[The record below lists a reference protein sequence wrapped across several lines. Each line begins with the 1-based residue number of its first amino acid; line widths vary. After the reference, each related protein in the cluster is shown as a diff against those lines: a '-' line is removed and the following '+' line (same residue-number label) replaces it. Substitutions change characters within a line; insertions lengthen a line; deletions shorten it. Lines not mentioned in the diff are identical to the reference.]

1 MDNTIENIKEK
12 IKNNQVM
19 VSYLSTG
26 IEALDEKL
34 LGYQKGELITI
45 SSRINGGKTSLA
57 LSSVLNAIENQQN
70 VLYMIMGETPDIL
83 ISKLLAMKH
92 NIPIKTIL
100 TASYDQKIKP
110 QLLKTLEEIEKYLTI
125 KNDIYIDID
134 DISDYIEFTLMP
146 EIELVIIDSLQ
157 FVTSLA
163 DKTTNIVKELKKLAY
178 LFQIPIVLINNLDI
192 TKEKKLGE
200 EPIESDLLESKDI
213 FNYSDKVIVV
223 YCDDVIRR
231 RVEQI
236 KENKS
241 KLSFSNS
248 VYISS
253 FVNTPVI
260 EKKLLILKNK
270 YGEPSSLKVDFIKM
284 EGCFKE
290 ISYDTSDIVFPE

>member
-34 LGYQKGELITI
+34 LGYQKGELVTI

-70 VLYMIMGETPDIL
+70 VLYILMGETPDVI

-100 TASYDQKIKP
+100 TASYEQKIKP
-110 QLLKTLEEIEKYLTI
+110 QLLKTLEEIENYLTI
-125 KNDIYIDID
+125 KNDIYIEID
-134 DISDYIEFTLMP
+134 DISDYIEFTPVP
-146 EIELVIIDSLQ
+146 EVELVIIDSLQ

-223 YCDDVIRR
+223 YCDDVIRQ
-231 RVEQI
+231 RVEQ
-236 KENKS
+236 
-241 KLSFSNS
+241 
-248 VYISS
+248 
-253 FVNTPVI
+253 
-260 EKKLLILKNK
+260 KKRINQN
-270 YGEPSSLKVDFIKM
+270 
-284 EGCFKE
+284 
-290 ISYDTSDIVFPE
+290 